1 MFIIQAC
8 RGGKFDYGV
17 ETESTDL
24 GESQVIEVM
33 KQNYD
38 NISEKVFYNLFPIH
52 MYCICIC
59 TYVHIHITEVQ
70 VCVIVYAC
78 LYYTGVYIHVHV
90 LHTCTCT
97 FVLVH
102 ATLKI

>member
-38 NISEKVFYNLFPIH
+38 NIAEKVFYNLFPIH
-52 MYCICIC
+52 MYCIYA
-59 TYVHIHITEVQ
+59 YVHM
-70 VCVIVYAC
+70 
-78 LYYTGVYIHVHV
+78 YI
-90 LHTCTCT
+90 
-97 FVLVH
+97 F
-102 ATLKI
+102 TLQKYKYV